1 LTGGVCWQDKE
12 AVARAERRAA
22 EAIAQLQREQQA
34 SKQQMDSLTER
45 VDALKDELSTT
56 ERLLATADDK
66 LHTFASHSEQLQAVQ
81 VR

>member
-1 LTGGVCWQDKE
+1 MLH
-12 AVARAERRAA
+12 AERRAQ
-22 EAIAQLQREQQA
+22 EAATKLQQEQKA
-34 SKQQMDSLTER
+34 SKKQMDSLTER

>member
-1 LTGGVCWQDKE
+1 
-12 AVARAERRAA
+12 
-22 EAIAQLQREQQA
+22 
-34 SKQQMDSLTER
+34 MDSLTER

-81 VR
+81 VRQQRELNCMNF

>member
-1 LTGGVCWQDKE
+1 MQDKE
-12 AVARAERRAA
+12 AVALAEKKAQ
-22 EAIAQLQREQQA
+22 EAVAQLHREQQET
-34 SKQQMDSLTER
+34 KIQMDSLTER

-66 LHTFASHSEQLQAVQ
+66 LHTFASHSDQLQAVQ